1 MKRIKA
7 AFRSL
12 HQYMFYKII
21 VVVGI
26 QLGFY
31 TISFAQDG
39 PINKMQ
45 WLIGVWQNKS
55 SKGTLYELWT
65 IASPNEY
72 TGKSYYRKGK
82 DTVVLEN
89 IQLIQEKNKL
99 HYIPTVKNQNNGLPV
114 KFQMISITD
123 SSIVFENQQHDF
135 PQVISY
141 RKISPDS
148 LLAQISGMRNGQIQ
162 QQSFP
167 MSRLK

>member
-21 VVVGI
+21 VVIGI
-26 QLGFY
+26 QHGFY

-45 WLIGVWQNKS
+45 WLIGIWENKS
-55 SKGTLYELWT
+55 SGGTLYELWA
-65 IASPNEY
+65 IKSPNEY
-72 TGKSYYRKGK
+72 SGKSYYFKGK

-99 HYIPTVKNQNNGLPV
+99 HYIPTVKNQNNGLAV
-114 KFQMISITD
+114 KFQMTSITD
-123 SSIVFENQQHDF
+123 SSVVFENQQHDF
-135 PQVISY
+135 PQMISY
-141 RKISPDS
+141 KKISTDS
-148 LLAQISGMRNGQIQ
+148 LLAQISGRRNGQLK

-167 MSRLK
+167 MRRQK